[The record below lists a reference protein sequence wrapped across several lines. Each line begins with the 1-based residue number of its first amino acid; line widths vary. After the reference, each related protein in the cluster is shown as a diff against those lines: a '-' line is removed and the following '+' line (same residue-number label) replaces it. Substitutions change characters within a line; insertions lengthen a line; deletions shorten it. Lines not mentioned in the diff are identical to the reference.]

1 MGTDTHPPVGQALL
15 DALARHDFEAL
26 EAMLAPSLR
35 FRALVPGETV
45 DTTSAAE
52 SVACFRRWFGDKT
65 DIEFLER
72 HADVLV
78 DKLRVGFRARLKKSG
93 QPHIV
98 EQVYCGELEDG
109 RFTTLDMLCTGFR
122 PEAAP
127 PGHETTHV
135 FDAGDLGCG
144 SGLPREFRTRIGQI
158 PVGHVL
164 EVVTADAAARAD
176 LPSMARLLG
185 HQVRSVEPGADGRL
199 RIRVERTR

>member
-1 MGTDTHPPVGQALL
+1 MHTPVGQAFI

-26 EAMLAPSLR
+26 EATLAPSLR

-45 DTTSAAE
+45 ETTSAAE
-52 SVACFRRWFGDKT
+52 AVACFRRWFGDKT
-65 DIEFLER
+65 DFEFLEH

-78 DKLRVGFRARLKKSG
+78 DKLRVGFRARLKKAG
-93 QPHIV
+93 QPLIV

-109 RFTTLDMLCTGFR
+109 RFTILDLLCTGFR

-127 PGHETTHV
+127 PAHDATHV
-135 FDAGDLGCG
+135 FDAGDLGCA

-164 EVVTADAAARAD
+164 EVVTADPAARAD

-185 HQVRSVEPGADGRL
+185 HRVQSVEPGADGRL
-199 RIRVERTR
+199 RIRVERTA